1 MLPVVII
8 GPSEVRSLVEID
20 RINGDETR
28 MDVDIT
34 KVSLSL
40 MRIRDKGSMQG
51 TIVPVWDFWGTSDWY
66 DVAPTKWGYNEK
78 GMSYTTQPMLT
89 LNAIDGNV
97 VSREFGY

>member
-1 MLPVVII
+1 MLPLVVT
-8 GPSEVRSLVEID
+8 GPKSGFSLTETD
-20 RINGDETR
+20 ANSGKETR

-66 DVAPTKWGYNEK
+66 DVAPNKWGYNEK
-78 GMSYTTQPMLT
+78 GTNYTTQPMLT

-97 VSREFGY
+97 VSRELGY